1 MIYINDGTY
10 YYTDSAFSPYEITRI
25 SDSELEFQC
34 GFGRN
39 YSKRYLCIVLIK
51 NSKEKENNNTNFLL
65 FLLWVIIMTKKQF
78 HITYSVL
85 LAILLIASE
94 AVIYILFG
102 EKQLTDNAQISRLT
116 GVVLIVPIILS
127 FLKDFVLEKRQKLQL
142 AFLDFCIAACA
153 CCSVVVAVVYQ
164 KNIVLS
170 APLWEILA
178 VIVFAVAVLMI
189 ILFVIYKSVKSKNV

>member
-1 MIYINDGTY
+1 MT
-10 YYTDSAFSPYEITRI
+10 TRVKCI
-25 SDSELEFQC
+25 KQ
-34 GFGRN
+34 
-39 YSKRYLCIVLIK
+39 YLRIVLIK
-51 NSKEKENNNTNFLL
+51 NFKEKENNNTN

-78 HITYSVL
+78 HITYSAL

-142 AFLDFCIAACA
+142 AFLDFCIAAWMMIAYGAILC
-153 CCSVVVAVVYQ
+153 VAA
-164 KNIVLS
+164 I
-170 APLWEILA
+170 
-178 VIVFAVAVLMI
+178 AVLTVIYI
-189 ILFVIYKSVKSKNV
+189 ILRKCVNK

>member
-1 MIYINDGTY
+1 MR
-10 YYTDSAFSPYEITRI
+10 F
-25 SDSELEFQC
+25 C
-34 GFGRN
+34 RN

-51 NSKEKENNNTNFLL
+51 NFKEKENNNIN

-78 HITYSVL
+78 HITYSAL

-142 AFLDFCIAACA
+142 AFLDFCVAACA
-153 CCSVVVAVVYQ
+153 CCSVVVAVIYQ

-170 APLWEILA
+170 APLWKILA

-189 ILFVIYKSVKSKNV
+189 ILSVIYKSVKSKNV

>member
-1 MIYINDGTY
+1 
-10 YYTDSAFSPYEITRI
+10 
-25 SDSELEFQC
+25 
-34 GFGRN
+34 
-39 YSKRYLCIVLIK
+39 
-51 NSKEKENNNTNFLL
+51 
-65 FLLWVIIMTKKQF
+65 MTKKQF

-142 AFLDFCIAACA
+142 AFLGFCIAACA
-153 CCSVVVAVVYQ
+153 CCSIVVAVIYQ

-170 APLWEILA
+170 APLWGILA
-178 VIVFAVAVLMI
+178 VIVFAVAVLMM
-189 ILFVIYKSVKSKNV
+189 ILFVIYKSVKNKNV

>member
-1 MIYINDGTY
+1 MT
-10 YYTDSAFSPYEITRI
+10 TRVKCI
-25 SDSELEFQC
+25 KQ
-34 GFGRN
+34 
-39 YSKRYLCIVLIK
+39 YLCIVLIK
-51 NSKEKENNNTNFLL
+51 NFKEKENNNTN

-102 EKQLTDNAQISRLT
+102 EKQLTSNAQISRLT

-142 AFLDFCIAACA
+142 AFLGFCIAACA
-153 CCSVVVAVVYQ
+153 CCSIVVAVIYQ